1 MSKSK
6 PPVKRFFGVRVPL
19 AGGELDDRCLP
30 QHPRGREDLH
40 HHRSKISRHSR
51 VVPDHIDFRD
61 IDCGKMSFGIAKN
74 ATTPSSIIKAAMA
87 AIEIDE
93 LGRKQQST

>member
-1 MSKSK
+1 
-6 PPVKRFFGVRVPL
+6 
-19 AGGELDDRCLP
+19 
-30 QHPRGREDLH
+30 
-40 HHRSKISRHSR
+40 
-51 VVPDHIDFRD
+51 
-61 IDCGKMSFGIAKN
+61 MSFGIAKN